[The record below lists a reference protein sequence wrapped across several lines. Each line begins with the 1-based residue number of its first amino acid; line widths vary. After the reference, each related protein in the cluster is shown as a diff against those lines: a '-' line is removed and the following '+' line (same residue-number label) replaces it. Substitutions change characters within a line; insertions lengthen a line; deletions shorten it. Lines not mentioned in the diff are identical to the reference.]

1 MTMKTRLIL
10 ATGFA
15 AGYYLGAKAGRQ
27 RYEQLNRLI
36 GKARRSSPAVM
47 AGEKAKEVAEEGFD
61 RAKDKVGHKLH
72 HRSNG
77 KAEAM
82 EFMPS

>member
-1 MTMKTRLIL
+1 MKNRLIL
-10 ATGFA
+10 GAGFA

-36 GKARRSSPAVM
+36 GKIRRSGPATM

-61 RAKDKVGHKLH
+61 KAKDKVSHKLH
-72 HRSNG
+72 HRGNG
-77 KAEAM
+77 NNKADSM